1 MAYYT
6 RHCASVCLVYGGGG
20 LNIRLFCAARRG
32 ARSESETAPA
42 PSPKLITNSRLG
54 GGGKRV
60 GILINTRRLD
70 TGSFLFWILPG
81 KMGLNWDRR
90 GELDLWF
97 CF

>member
-70 TGSFLFWILPG
+70 TG
-81 KMGLNWDRR
+81 
-90 GELDLWF
+90 
-97 CF
+97 